1 MHAQVCVC
9 VWVCVLHIV
18 CECAVVPNHRR
29 PVEVM
34 RRWQSLFHGTLKGTG
49 EREDNKPLRNYL
61 PVAVFES
68 NLREK
73 EGKVRDGNR

>member
-1 MHAQVCVC
+1 MCVC
-9 VWVCVLHIV
+9 VWVCVPQVV
-18 CECAVVPNHRR
+18 CECAVVPNRRR

-34 RRWQSLFHGTLKGTG
+34 RGRQGLFRRTLKGIG

-61 PVAVFES
+61 PVAVVES

-73 EGKVRDGNR
+73 EGKVRDRNR